1 MDALPSLLGVLVVVL
16 ANGFFVASEFALVTV
31 RRSRLEQRIAEGS
44 TAARLVRDAQEH
56 LDTYIAAVQ
65 LGVTMASLALGW
77 LGEPAVAVLLE
88 PVLAAVP
95 FPSPTV
101 RDFATHTVSAVLAFA
116 VITTFHIVFGELVPK
131 SVALQRTE
139 AVAYFVV
146 RPMGLFRWV
155 FGIPINLLKGLGN
168 LVLRLIGLQPVGGEE
183 LVHSVDELRVLVAGS
198 SEAGVLDET
207 EAEIV
212 GRVLGFHELSVRE
225 VMIPRTELQAIP
237 VTASLA
243 EVMHLAATS
252 GHSRFPVYE
261 GDLDHVVGVLY
272 LKDLF
277 PVLEHGIP
285 ARFDLRR
292 VVRQV
297 PVVPDSLPV
306 DTLLVQLQRERRR
319 LAVVVDEFGG
329 IAGLVTLQDVFER
342 IVGQFGDEYEAVQPA
357 VVPLPDGSLL
367 IDGLARIEDVA
378 KQVGLAVNPED
389 TQEVETMGGLMMLRL
404 GRLPTVGD
412 EVHVDGTVL
421 RVEQMDGRRV
431 ARLRL
436 LPSRPQVAA
445 D

>member
-1 MDALPSLLGVLVVVL
+1 MEAIPNLIAVLLVVL

-44 TAARLVRDAQEH
+44 AAARAVRDAQQH

-77 LGEPAVAVLLE
+77 LGEPAVATLLE
-88 PVLAAVP
+88 PVFAEAPLL
-95 FPSPTV
+95 SPGAREFASHTISTV
-101 RDFATHTVSAVLAFA
+101 IAFA
-116 VITTFHIVFGELVPK
+116 LITTFHIVLGELVPK
-131 SVALQRTE
+131 SLALQRTE

-146 RPMGLFRWV
+146 RPMRLFRWV
-155 FGIPINLLKGLGN
+155 FGVPINLLKGLGN
-168 LVLRLIGLQPVGGEE
+168 LVLRLLGLRPVGGEE

-212 GRVLGFHELSVRE
+212 GRVLGFHELAVRE
-225 VMIPRTELQAIP
+225 VMVPRTELQAIP
-237 VTASLA
+237 VTASLD
-243 EVMHLAATS
+243 EVLHLAATS
-252 GHSRFPVYE
+252 GHSRFPVFE

-277 PVLEHGIP
+277 TVLEHRAPG
-285 ARFDLRR
+285 RFDLRR
-292 VVRQV
+292 VVRQAY
-297 PVVPDSLPV
+297 VVPDSLPV

-319 LAVVVDEFGG
+319 LAIVVDEFGG
-329 IAGLVTLQDVFER
+329 TAGLVTLQDVLER
-342 IVGQFGDEYEAVQPA
+342 IVGQFGDEYEAAQPA
-357 VVPLPDGSLL
+357 VVAQPDGTLL

-378 KQVGLAVNPED
+378 KQVGLAVTPED

-404 GRLPTVGD
+404 GRLPTIGD
-412 EVHVDGTVL
+412 EIALDGSVL

-436 LPSRPQVAA
+436 LPAVPAEPA

>member
-1 MDALPSLLGVLVVVL
+1 MDALPNLLAVLLVVL

-31 RRSRLEQRIAEGS
+31 RRSRLEQLIAEGS
-44 TAARLVRDAQEH
+44 SVARAVRDAQQH

-77 LGEPAVAVLLE
+77 LGEPAVAALLE
-88 PVLAAVP
+88 PVLAEAP
-95 FPSPTV
+95 FLSPAA
-101 RDFATHTVSAVLAFA
+101 REIASHTVSVALAFA
-116 VITTFHIVFGELVPK
+116 IITTFHIVFGELVPK
-131 SVALQRTE
+131 SLALQRTE
-139 AVAYFVV
+139 AVAFFVI
-146 RPMGLFRWV
+146 RPMMVFQWLFGV
-155 FGIPINLLKGLGN
+155 PIHLLKGLGN
-168 LVLRLIGLQPVGGEE
+168 FVSRLIGLRPAGAEE
-183 LVHSVDELRVLVAGS
+183 MVHSVDELRVLVAGS

-225 VMIPRTELQAIP
+225 VMVPRTELQAIP
-237 VTASLA
+237 VTATLD
-243 EVMHLAATS
+243 EVLHLAATS

-277 PVLEHGIP
+277 PVLEHGTP

-292 VVRQV
+292 VVRQAL
-297 PVVPDSLPV
+297 VVPDSLPV
-306 DTLLVQLQRERRR
+306 DSLLLQLQRERRR
-319 LAVVVDEFGG
+319 LAIVVDEFGG

-342 IVGQFGDEYEAVQPA
+342 IVGQFGDEYEAAQPS
-357 VVPLPDGSLL
+357 VVPLPDGTML

-378 KQVGLAVNPED
+378 KQVGLPVNPED

-404 GRLPTVGD
+404 GRLPAVGD
-412 EVHVDGTVL
+412 EVRVDGTVL

-436 LPSRPQVAA
+436 LPAAQEAAA

>member
-1 MDALPSLLGVLVVVL
+1 MDAIPSLIAVLFVVL

-44 TAARLVRDAQEH
+44 KAARAVRDAQQH
-56 LDTYIAAVQ
+56 LDSYIAAVQ

-88 PVLAAVP
+88 PALAAAP
-95 FPSPTV
+95 FLSPEA
-101 RDFATHTVSAVLAFA
+101 RDFASHTLSVAIAFA

-131 SVALQRTE
+131 SMALQRTE

-146 RPMGLFRWV
+146 RPMAVFQWV
-155 FGIPINLLKGLGN
+155 FGAPIPLLKGLGN
-168 LVLRLIGLQPVGGEE
+168 LVLRLMGLRPVGGEE

-237 VTASLA
+237 VTATLDT
-243 EVMHLAATS
+243 VMHLAATS
-252 GHSRFPVYE
+252 GHSRFPVYD

-277 PVLEHGIP
+277 PVLEHGVP

-306 DTLLVQLQRERRR
+306 DTLLLQLQRERRR

-329 IAGLVTLQDVFER
+329 ITGLATLQDVFER

-357 VVPLPDGSLL
+357 VVPLPDGTMLV
-367 IDGLARIEDVA
+367 DGLARIEDVA
-378 KQVGLAVNPED
+378 KQIGLAVTPED
-389 TQEVETMGGLMMLRL
+389 TQEVETMGGLAMLRL

-412 EVHVDGTVL
+412 EVRLDGSVL

-436 LPSRPQVAA
+436 LPAQQDAA
-445 D
+445 GA